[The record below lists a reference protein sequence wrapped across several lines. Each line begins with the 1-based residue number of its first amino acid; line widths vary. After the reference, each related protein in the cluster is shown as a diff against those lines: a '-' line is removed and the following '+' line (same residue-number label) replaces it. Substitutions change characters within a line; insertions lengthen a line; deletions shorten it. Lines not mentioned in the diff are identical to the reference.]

1 MEALIQDADRVTDFE
16 VDILKY
22 RAEAEYG
29 LKDYEA
35 AAHTYDI
42 LSQIDKERAE
52 YGYFAAL
59 SLAKAGDPAGAW
71 EKLEQG
77 RALDGDGT
85 APGFA
90 EAMTAVGEAYLDSGD
105 RERADAVYTELIQ
118 SGKAGTSVYNRLAM
132 AEIKAGDY
140 ETALSYC
147 ETGLALSDRTAVR
160 ELKFNQAVCFEHLG
174 QYQKALELFQ
184 AYTEEFGSDEAAEH
198 EIAFLKT
205 R

>member
-1 MEALIQDADRVTDFE
+1 M
-16 VDILKY
+16 
-22 RAEAEYG
+22 
-29 LKDYEA
+29 
-35 AAHTYDI
+35 
-42 LSQIDKERAE
+42 
-52 YGYFAAL
+52 
-59 SLAKAGDPAGAW
+59 
-71 EKLEQG
+71 
-77 RALDGDGT
+77 DGDGT

-90 EAMTAVGEAYLDSGD
+90 DAMTAVGEAYLDSGD
-105 RERADAVYTELIQ
+105 QERADAVYTELIQ

>member
-1 MEALIQDADRVTDFE
+1 M
-16 VDILKY
+16 
-22 RAEAEYG
+22 
-29 LKDYEA
+29 
-35 AAHTYDI
+35 
-42 LSQIDKERAE
+42 
-52 YGYFAAL
+52 
-59 SLAKAGDPAGAW
+59 
-71 EKLEQG
+71 
-77 RALDGDGT
+77 
-85 APGFA
+85 
-90 EAMTAVGEAYLDSGD
+90 GEAYLDSGD
-105 RERADAVYTELIQ
+105 QERADAVYTELIQ
-118 SGKAGTSVYNRLAM
+118 SGKAGTSVYNHLAM